1 MKFLARYS
9 ISFLIAACIS
19 VSASADE
26 ANGRAPS
33 SLITESKTIH
43 VDLQPWQ
50 QRRKDFIKIIQG
62 LREGNPTAQKD
73 FDAVLTEFEKNPY
86 SRTPMENMEIL
97 GVFYVPREGVE
108 AAFSVIVANAVLG
121 WYDGLRFASES
132 GRAEIINNEG
142 FFKKAIV
149 LGGPDVTA
157 KAIKFLEGNT
167 ERKTQLLTQ
176 GISFAEK
183 FRNVSEYDRQWPT
196 AYGLERIICAQGGA
210 CITPKP
216 MPKEQ
221 WDKAW
226 EEAKQRVTLY
236 YQPVKPNAASDNS
249 TQRTV
254 K

>member
-19 VSASADE
+19 VGANADE
-26 ANGRAPS
+26 TNGKAPS
-33 SLITESKTIH
+33 SLITGSKTIH
-43 VDLQPWQ
+43 VDSQPWQ
-50 QRRKDFIKIIQG
+50 QRRIDFIKIIQG
-62 LREGNPTAQKD
+62 LREGNPTAQND
-73 FDAVLTEFEKNPY
+73 FDAVLTEFEEKPFR
-86 SRTPMENMEIL
+86 RTPMENMEIL
-97 GVFYVPREGVE
+97 GVFYVPREGVDP
-108 AAFSVIVANAVLG
+108 AFSVIVANAVLG
-121 WYDGLRFASES
+121 WYDALRFASES

-157 KAIKFLEGNT
+157 KAVKFLEGNT
-167 ERKTQLLTQ
+167 ERKAQLLTQ

-183 FRNVSEYDRQWPT
+183 VRNVSEYDRQWPT

-210 CITPKP
+210 CITPEP

-226 EEAKQRVTLY
+226 EEAKQRVILY
-236 YQPVKPNAASDNS
+236 YQPTKPKASSENS
-249 TQRTV
+249 TQRIV